1 MTAIRTPIPTTK
13 ERNTRFQRIFWELWA
28 RLRLEKDVEC
38 KLGREPAKRGG
49 GRCTACTAKTEF
61 AFDEMVGTLIAKG
74 IFDGTRLCP
83 YRQVNIALVVALLLG
98 PGAEM
103 TRRES
108 DRTRVAELQ
117 KALTHLEL
125 FLQTFGPDRG
135 ELTDRREEDPLFAH
149 IADVSGAEF
158 HISRTLKYLKNRNAE
173 DEKNHPL
180 PPSGGRRGN
189 LELQAIAS
197 TMAQAWERL
206 TGKLPAKNNVKFQDL
221 LAAAAKTVLG
231 PLDSDTNWEW
241 YSRVGV
247 KARQKISTKINS
259 D

>member
-1 MTAIRTPIPTTK
+1 MA
-13 ERNTRFQRIFWELWA
+13 
-28 RLRLEKDVEC
+28 C
-38 KLGREPAKRGG
+38 K
-49 GRCTACTAKTEF
+49 AKTEF
-61 AFDEMVGTLIAKG
+61 PFDEMVAQLIPTG
-74 IFDGTRLCP
+74 IFGGTRFCP
-83 YRQVNIALVVALLLG
+83 YREVNKALVLALILG

-103 TRRES
+103 TQREA
-108 DRTRVAELQ
+108 DRTRIAELQ
-117 KALTHLEL
+117 KALIHLEL
-125 FLQTFGPDRG
+125 FFQTFGPDRG
-135 ELTDRREEDPLFAH
+135 ELSDRREEDPLFAH
-149 IADVSGAEF
+149 IADVTEAEF
-158 HISRTLKYLKNRNAE
+158 HISRTLEYLKNAE
-173 DEKNHPL
+173 EEKNRPL

-241 YSRVGV
+241 YARVGV
-247 KARQKISTKINS
+247 TAREKKSAKKNS